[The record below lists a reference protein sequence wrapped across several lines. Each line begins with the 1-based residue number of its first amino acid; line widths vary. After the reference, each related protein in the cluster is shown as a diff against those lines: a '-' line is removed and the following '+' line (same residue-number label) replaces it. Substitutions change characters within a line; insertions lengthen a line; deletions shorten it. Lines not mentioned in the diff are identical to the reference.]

1 MNYLKYLRH
10 FDYLSTEAK
19 LTFNSRGDTRLQSI
33 IGGILSLLSILASVA
48 LSIYFFIQFVGKNN
62 KTLISSSEYSPNVN
76 ISYFN
81 TLPIMLRLSSKENK
95 PISDP
100 ERVYKVALQFWY
112 GGENNSDI
120 QEKGYVNI
128 DVEKC
133 NINKHFG
140 EYQSLFKDL
149 SDLDTFFCPV
159 LRKYNQTV
167 YGLYGNVQPFGYY
180 HFVISKCINYT
191 DNDNCVN
198 DTLQQSL
205 LTSIYLDMRV
215 IDYSIYSQNIKSVK
229 VPTLRSDRH
238 MLSVTVFKRIWFYLN
253 WVRYTTDDGIFF
265 QSKRTESF
273 HQVNSFRYDTDLRNI
288 STTTVPGT
296 FASLSILNTGQ
307 TIVYHRH
314 YHKIQDYL
322 ATVGGIIN
330 FISTI
335 AYCLNF
341 CVSKNSYY
349 LNLINGFVIADYYSI
364 LHNSK
369 KHIMLNNSAI
379 GVKANIE
386 KVNNFHHNNNIKKEE
401 MKFNRRFQKLTM
413 KWYIKFLPFCWSI
426 RNNKNILRHFE
437 IINRLLSVFEI
448 MKAVEV
454 NKIMKYKF
462 EDKMRKKNLTK
473 KTFNSLFTSQV
484 NFNPQRDSNQV
495 ITIYKQSNNNILYD
509 STKNI
514 NLHYNNSESNLDI
527 INSEN

>member
-1 MNYLKYLRH
+1 M
-10 FDYLSTEAK
+10 
-19 LTFNSRGDTRLQSI
+19 
-33 IGGILSLLSILASVA
+33 
-48 LSIYFFIQFVGKNN
+48 
-62 KTLISSSEYSPNVN
+62 
-76 ISYFN
+76 
-81 TLPIMLRLSSKENK
+81 
-95 PISDP
+95 
-100 ERVYKVALQFWY
+100 
-112 GGENNSDI
+112 
-120 QEKGYVNI
+120 
-128 DVEKC
+128 
-133 NINKHFG
+133 
-140 EYQSLFKDL
+140 
-149 SDLDTFFCPV
+149 
-159 LRKYNQTV
+159 
-167 YGLYGNVQPFGYY
+167 
-180 HFVISKCINYT
+180 
-191 DNDNCVN
+191 N

-265 QSKRTESF
+265 QSKRTEAF

-288 STTTVPGT
+288 SKTTVPGT

-307 TIVYHRH
+307 TIVYNRH

-322 ATVGGIIN
+322 ATVGGIIK

-369 KHIMLNNSAI
+369 KHSMLNNSAI

-413 KWYIKFLPFCWSI
+413 KWYIKFLPLCWSI
-426 RNNKNILRHFE
+426 RNNKNRLRHFE

-473 KTFNSLFTSQV
+473 KTFDSLFTSQV

-495 ITIYKQSNNNILYD
+495 IIKYKQSNNNILYD